1 MPGHRTLRS
10 RTFTA
15 SRRRFLQGSVAV
27 ATVLPA
33 ASRMSFAQTNQVN
46 VYNWDTYI
54 GENTVANFTKATGT
68 DVRYD
73 LFASNDELF
82 AKLREG
88 NPGYDVIFPSNDFV
102 ERLVA
107 ADRLI
112 ELDHSQLPNMS
123 NLNPAF
129 TDPEFDPGRKYS
141 IPYFWGTIGIG
152 YRKSATEGMTPTSWA
167 DMFASDQYAG
177 RMSLLNDSDVIE
189 VALKYL
195 GLSLN
200 SSDPAEIDAAAEALI
215 KAKPNIKAFAPDTG
229 QDLLIAGEVDV
240 CMEWNGDILQVMDED
255 DDLAYVVPSEGSILW
270 EDTMCIPKDGPN
282 PEGAHAFVNYILEAE
297 VHGEIASEI
306 KYPCPNEAAMA
317 FIPEE
322 DRNNTSI
329 YPSKETLERCEVA
342 VFDPVK
348 DDLKEKALTRVLAA

>member
-1 MPGHRTLRS
+1 MPRHRPFMS
-10 RTFTA
+10 RRFAA
-15 SRRRFLQGSVAV
+15 SRRRFLQGSVAI
-27 ATVLPA
+27 ATVMPM
-33 ASRMSFAQTNQVN
+33 ASRMSVAQGGQVN

-54 GENTVANFTKATGT
+54 GENTVANFTEATGT

-107 ADRLI
+107 ADRLSQ
-112 ELDHSQLPNMS
+112 LDHSKIPNMA
-123 NLNPAF
+123 NLDPAF
-129 TDPEFDPGRKYS
+129 VEPEFDPGRKYS
-141 IPYFWGTIGIG
+141 MPYFWGTIGIG
-152 YRKSATEGMTPTSWA
+152 YRKSATEGTTPTSWA

-215 KAKPNIKAFAPDTG
+215 QAKPHIKAFAPDTG

-240 CMEWNGDILQVMDED
+240 CMEWNGDILQVMSED
-255 DDLAYVVPSEGSILW
+255 DDLAYVVPEEGSILW
-270 EDTMCIPKDGPN
+270 EDTMAIPKDGPN
-282 PEGAHAFVNYILEAE
+282 PDGAHAFINYILDAE

-306 KYPCPNEAAMA
+306 KYPCPNAAA
-317 FIPEE
+317 LEFIPEE
-322 DRNNTSI
+322 DRNNSSI
-329 YPSKETLERCEVA
+329 YPSTETLERCEVA

>member
-1 MPGHRTLRS
+1 MPRNRPLFS
-10 RTFTA
+10 RRFL
-15 SRRRFLQGSVAV
+15 SNRRRFLQGSLTV

-33 ASRMSFAQTNQVN
+33 MNRMSFAQGGQVN

-54 GENTVANFTKATGT
+54 GENTVENFTEATGNE
-68 DVRYD
+68 VRYD

-107 ADRLI
+107 ADRLL
-112 ELDHSQLPNMS
+112 ELDHSKIPNMA
-123 NLNPAF
+123 NLDSAF
-129 TDPEFDPGRKYS
+129 TDPEFDQGRTYS
-141 IPYFWGTIGIG
+141 MPYFWGTIGVG
-152 YRKSATEGMTPTSWA
+152 YRKSATEGQEPKAWA
-167 DMFASDQYAG
+167 DLFGSDQYAG

-200 SSDPAEIDAAAEALI
+200 SSDPKDIDAAAEALI

-255 DDLAYVVPSEGSILW
+255 DDLAYVVPEEGSILW

-282 PEGAHAFVNYILEAE
+282 PDGAHEFINYILEAE

-306 KYPCPNEAAMA
+306 KYPCPNEAALE

-322 DRNNTSI
+322 DRNNSSI